1 MNATTILNKI
11 IPIVSPNMHKTR
23 RQALIACLQSLTQGN
38 LCTVTNIGRGIRSNA
53 YEKHRIKRS
62 DRLLSNPNLQ
72 RESLSIY
79 AYMCHL
85 FTTSKNPIIS
95 VDWSDLDAR
104 KQHFLIRATMAFDG
118 RPLTLYEEVH
128 DIKTKEKRST
138 HKRFLS
144 TLKALLPKKSK
155 PIIVTDAGFKTP
167 WIDLVKEMEWDYVG
181 RVRRPRKF
189 YNDQDQSWQCI
200 STLFPQASNQPK
212 TLTLALRQSDPQLSR
227 LVLYKG
233 KPKGRHSL
241 NRDGSTKLSKTSL
254 TAANGA
260 KEPWLLVSSL
270 PKGRSFAKKCVQI
283 YQTRMQIEESFRD
296 MKSTKFG
303 MGFEHNGTYKLKRMN
318 LLVMMTTLVEMVFV
332 VLGKVVEQA
341 GLSHRFQS
349 NSIRHKRVLSFSYL
363 GKRAIS
369 VSLKITAKQWR
380 EGVTQ
385 CVKTLREASSIL
397 T

>member
-23 RQALIACLQSLTQGN
+23 RQALIACLQSLTQGS

-85 FTTSKNPIIS
+85 FTTSKSPIIS

-104 KQHFLIRATMAFDG
+104 KQHFLIRATVSFDG

-144 TLKALLPKKSK
+144 TLKALLPKHSK

-167 WIDLVKEMEWDYVG
+167 
-181 RVRRPRKF
+181 
-189 YNDQDQSWQCI
+189 
-200 STLFPQASNQPK
+200 
-212 TLTLALRQSDPQLSR
+212 
-227 LVLYKG
+227 
-233 KPKGRHSL
+233 
-241 NRDGSTKLSKTSL
+241 
-254 TAANGA
+254 
-260 KEPWLLVSSL
+260 
-270 PKGRSFAKKCVQI
+270 
-283 YQTRMQIEESFRD
+283 
-296 MKSTKFG
+296 
-303 MGFEHNGTYKLKRMN
+303 
-318 LLVMMTTLVEMVFV
+318 
-332 VLGKVVEQA
+332 
-341 GLSHRFQS
+341 
-349 NSIRHKRVLSFSYL
+349 
-363 GKRAIS
+363 
-369 VSLKITAKQWR
+369 
-380 EGVTQ
+380 
-385 CVKTLREASSIL
+385 
-397 T
+397 